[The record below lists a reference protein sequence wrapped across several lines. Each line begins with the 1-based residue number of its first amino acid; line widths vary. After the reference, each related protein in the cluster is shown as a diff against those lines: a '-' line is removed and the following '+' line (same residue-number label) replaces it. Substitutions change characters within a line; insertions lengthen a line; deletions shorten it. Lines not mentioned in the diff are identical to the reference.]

1 MTLSVTTLAMTGLA
15 VLVIYKVIIFT
26 AFLSPLSKI
35 PNAHW
40 SAPISPA
47 WMLWRRFTSR
57 NNRTIQAVHEK
68 LGPIVRLG
76 PSEISINCV
85 DGGIKSVYTGGF
97 EKHDW
102 YPRVFGSFGS
112 V

>member
-1 MTLSVTTLAMTGLA
+1 MTLSVTSLAAAGLA
-15 VLVIYKVIIFT
+15 ILVICKVIIYPV
-26 AFLSPLSKI
+26 FLSPLSKI

-40 SAPISPA
+40 SSPISPA

-76 PSEISINCV
+76 PSELSVNCV

-102 YPRVFGSFGS
+102 YPRVFGSFG
-112 V
+112 

>member
-1 MTLSVTTLAMTGLA
+1 MAITVTGLVVALLA
-15 VLVIYKVIIFT
+15 VLLCYKVIIYPTFI
-26 AFLSPLSKI
+26 SPLSKI

-57 NNRTIQAVHEK
+57 NNRTIQSLHER

-85 DGGIKSVYTGGF
+85 DGGIKSIYTGGF

-102 YPRVFGSFGS
+102 YPRVFASFGY